1 MVMLTPPENSMA
13 AKKGSLKRK
22 AAGAGALGLVALG
35 IWLGQFFPGFGLGKG
50 LGFGTGSDG
59 SQSSGPGDDARETA
73 AESSPAD
80 PSSSLVTIQSPA
92 RPTALPPERLRV
104 IIDGDRY
111 LLASADTGQA
121 GEVLDATE
129 IAQRAKA
136 TTGDDQGIHIRIER
150 TKRATAGAR
159 QALFEALD
167 AAGITRDSR
176 HESTEFL
183 DSPR

>member
-1 MVMLTPPENSMA
+1 MLDLVEIGMA
-13 AKKGSLKRK
+13 QKKGSLRNK
-22 AAGAGALGLVALG
+22 AVGAAALGLVALG
-35 IWLGQFFPGFGLGKG
+35 VWLGQYFPGFGLGKG
-50 LGFGTGSDG
+50 LGFGTGSD
-59 SQSSGPGDDARETA
+59 SSGTSTIDTPAERPQAGNPSATVVSQETHPPGKA
-73 AESSPAD
+73 
-80 PSSSLVTIQSPA
+80 
-92 RPTALPPERLRV
+92 PERLRV

-111 LLASADTGQA
+111 ILAK
-121 GEVLDATE
+121 GESGSEGEALDPTE

-136 TTGDDQGIHIRIER
+136 TTGDDQGIRIRIER

-183 DSPR
+183 DSVR